1 MSTQDQCAATQNDA
15 TQSDSRSAD
24 PAAPY
29 LLYLYVGNGDL
40 PRIDQ
45 ASVVDLTPKDSSPQA
60 ALDAITTAG
69 LTAADLRTRTLYI
82 AGPGPVQAS
91 LVLYAALCGF
101 AGRKLDVSDLREV
114 FEAHILD
121 GHLVQQASPAT
132 PVEFVSVGP
141 GAGLKG
147 TTIVDSESTT
157 AIHAARRAFFHCA
170 AASAIEALES
180 FITLSAIRA
189 RKGSERFPYLV
200 PGDVENFDPESE
212 EAISQCIDLDDLRR
226 RAAQLRR
233 DRRIDDRGSLVP
245 VEELTKRQQR
255 LVSAAALPLNDVLTR
270 LGSHEDSETGFWRCP
285 RPDRHRNGD
294 ANPSAKIHQ
303 DGFRCFRCDLEQV
316 DALRLTMDTKGL
328 SPDDAADW
336 LLTR

>member
-1 MSTQDQCAATQNDA
+1 MSTQDQHDATQNDV
-15 TQSDSRSAD
+15 TQNDSRSVD

-45 ASVVDLTPKDSSPQA
+45 ASVVDLTPKDSSIEA
-60 ALDAITTAG
+60 ALDAITSAG

-91 LVLYAALCGF
+91 LVVYAALCGF

-114 FEAHILD
+114 LEAHVLD
-121 GHLVQQASPAT
+121 GHLAQQVLPAT
-132 PVEFVSVGP
+132 PVEFISVGP
-141 GAGLKG
+141 GAVSDGRD
-147 TTIVDSESTT
+147 TVDSQAT
-157 AIHAARRAFFHCA
+157 ADVHAARRAFFHSGT
-170 AASAIEALES
+170 ASAMEALES
-180 FITLSAIRA
+180 LIAIIAIRV
-189 RKGSERFPYLV
+189 RKGSDRFPYLV
-200 PGDVENFDPESE
+200 PGDVENFDPASE
-212 EAISQCIDLDDLRR
+212 EATSQCVDLDDLRR

-245 VEELTKRQQR
+245 VVELTERQQR
-255 LVSAAALPLNDVLTR
+255 LVSASALPLDGVLIR
-270 LGSHEDSETGFWRCP
+270 LGAHEDSETGFWRCP
-285 RPDRHRNGD
+285 RPERHRNGD

-328 SPDDAADW
+328 SPDDAANW